1 MQIEPEYFANILFE
15 KEGDGKMRKNGLNNI
30 LRLMTALF
38 YANSAKLCFS
48 LTWRFA
54 FILIIQIVVSS
65 AFPKPDALP
74 GIDREKISPIA
85 RPNRFIY
92 KKVQEP
98 GEDVRLERKEK
109 RTPSRLDLGI
119 MKRMFTPAKT
129 HKYRTQG

>member
-1 MQIEPEYFANILFE
+1 
-15 KEGDGKMRKNGLNNI
+15 MRKNGLNNI

-65 AFPKPDALP
+65 AFPKLEALP

-85 RPNRFIY
+85 RPNRFID
-92 KKVQEP
+92 KKVREP